1 MKKIMFIVL
10 ILSFSFSVA
19 SAEEIQVKKPSSL
32 FSKSAIVIDSKTGS
46 ILYSKKANQKMN
58 PASITKIATAI
69 YALENGDLDDTV
81 TISKNAAST
90 EGSSVY
96 LMEGEKMSLK
106 QLLQGMMVNSGNDAA
121 VAIAEHLEGSVEN
134 FSDHVNTFLQ
144 EKIGVQHTHFV
155 NPHGLYNKNHYTTA
169 YDMAI
174 ITSYALNNAKFK
186 SLFGTEEVDW
196 KAEGWETKLIT
207 HHKMVKGELPYPEVT
222 GGKNGF
228 VDEAMH
234 TLVTSAE
241 NKDLSV
247 VVVTL
252 KAQSKNAIYRDTKAL
267 LDFGLNGFARNTIP
281 KETVFQLKNQ
291 SYKLNKDVE
300 YTHAINGKIKERLSP
315 DGMLT
320 LFNEDHSKNLTVQL
334 TKKKKETALQENNS
348 LASAHGSILSSNPRQ
363 LLFYPMMV
371 YMIMLVI
378 AGISI
383 FRYKQSNM

>member
-19 SAEEIQVKKPSSL
+19 SAEKIQVKKPSSL

-46 ILYSKKANQKMN
+46 ILYSKKANRKMN

-81 TISKNAAST
+81 TVSKNAAST

-134 FSDHVNTFLQ
+134 FSNHVNTFLQ
-144 EKIGVQHTHFV
+144 EKIGVTHTHFV

-196 KAEGWETKLIT
+196 KAEGWKTKLIT

-267 LDFGLNGFARNTIP
+267 LDYGLNGFARNTIP
-281 KETVFQLKNQ
+281 KETVFQLENQ

-383 FRYKQSNM
+383 LRYKQSNM

>member
-32 FSKSAIVIDSKTGS
+32 FSKSAIVIDSKTRS
-46 ILYSKKANQKMN
+46 ILYSKKANRKMN

-144 EKIGVQHTHFV
+144 EKIGVQQTHFV

-267 LDFGLNGFARNTIP
+267 LDYSLNGFVRNTIP
-281 KETVFQLKNQ
+281 KETIFQLEDQ

-300 YTHAINGKIKERLSP
+300 YTHAINERIKERLSP

-348 LASAHGSILSSNPRQ
+348 LASAHGSIFSSDPRQ
-363 LLFYPMMV
+363 LLLYPMMV
-371 YMIMLVI
+371 YIIMLAI
-378 AGISI
+378 AGVSI

>member
-334 TKKKKETALQENNS
+334 TKKKKETAFQENNS

>member
-267 LDFGLNGFARNTIP
+267 LDYGLNGFARNTIP
-281 KETVFQLKNQ
+281 RETVFQLENQ